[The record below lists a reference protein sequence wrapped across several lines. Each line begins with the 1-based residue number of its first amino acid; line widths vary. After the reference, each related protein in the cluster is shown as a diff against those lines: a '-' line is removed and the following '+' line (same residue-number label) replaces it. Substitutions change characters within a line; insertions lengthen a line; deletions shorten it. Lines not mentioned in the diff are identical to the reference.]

1 MTDYFLKVTA
11 NTADA
16 QEKLDKVDKAADKA
30 TRSRKL
36 DIDLNGV
43 NTAFKTLNTGVS
55 EAANNIKSLY
65 GTLKM
70 LPGIGDPL
78 RDVDVLLKG
87 IKNAPA
93 AAVKIKEA
101 SEAGNILATSMNTAG
116 KATVSLVDQLSRVGF
131 ALFAVKETVG
141 ILQSAFSGFF
151 NNTIGREIQLRET
164 MLKTQT
170 TLASTNRVFKDGKEV
185 TDPYQKIVSLTGE
198 IEKRIASIRERTI
211 ELAGVTS
218 NDVVEVF
225 GIVASQIG
233 QVGGGLKEAEDM
245 AVGLA
250 AALGTFG
257 LPLEQARQEIGSILR
272 GDINMDSYLAKSLG
286 ITNRDIQDA
295 RSKAGGVIKFVN
307 DKLAA
312 AVAGQKIAAEGFR
325 GVMSNIMDLWE
336 LVNQRFG
343 AGLLD
348 PMLDGL
354 SSTFEFLFKIREQVF
369 AIAEGAGRAA
379 GRLASVTLG
388 RVSEG
393 STTAKAVGGPQLAP
407 ILDEAKSALG
417 GAVSFIQEA
426 INRIMTPLTQVFDG
440 IVKSIATVGKGL
452 MDLAQGF
459 VSLQVGNIKVILTTL
474 QTLIPVVTNLATAF
488 SGVLSV
494 YGELLKLPLLQYIT
508 QLNVQFGFLR
518 QTGLNTI
525 TTIISVGTFFVQ
537 TWKPIIPL
545 VGMAFTAI
553 KAGIAST
560 IALIGS
566 AIRFVA
572 NLVKAFLSLIQSFA
586 SSTAAAATNSA
597 ALAGNAAA
605 LQALAVKAQNAANSV
620 NNFGKGL
627 NGTSIKKF
635 IVDNLAMTGGL
646 LALQLVLTVV
656 VDLWGRYQQRL
667 SEIAEEKR
675 GQEAIRDLAGAYK
688 DVGEESTT
696 AEKRQKSYLES
707 LKTSTI
713 SGYEAKVREYTE
725 KIKALEQENASVIK
739 RAGGAEWALPMEM
752 QLYLDGRRVEV
763 KNLKKERARIQAELG
778 KIDISEDKSKL
789 EANIKI
795 QAQQNASAIIQLG
808 KQRKQLEDSI
818 GDQRRS
824 LENAVFQKQQE
835 TRQKEIENARAAGDL
850 RIQAV
855 ERANI
860 KMLEGEQGSS
870 RAALA
875 AVVAYLS
882 TKKKG
887 ELDIELAKKSMQLEF
902 ANMEK
907 ALANFKI
914 DTERQI
920 YNMRIAVGE
929 YEKQLEQFKTNQ
941 EQLRSDIR
949 KNDAA
954 DGAGSGGVSPD
965 GTYIQGNIGPTSTGD
980 HFHIG
985 LSGGGNYDR
994 KALDQYVRVNGGPL
1008 SAGTTVAGGEIGAPR
1023 DYGGHSGR
1031 DYAFGKGAALTLAN
1045 GAKWVSNKPG
1055 TAHGDETAFMTP
1067 DGKVYK
1073 ILHGKFQPANPT
1085 AAGANDDFTTRY
1097 FKRLSNL
1104 EGGYGLAGSKAFNPT
1119 SGASGYFQVIP
1130 STRRDLINRGKTDI
1144 LNQMMSSDFATA
1156 MKGAKRYAMEGKP
1169 ELEEMFATGNRAGLD
1184 KALNRKWTSLPGGDE
1199 EAIPTRMAAA
1209 NRYLA
1214 TTSTTARAAATVA
1227 APTAPTF
1234 DASIGEKTIAGMNDA
1249 MASLKAAM
1257 ERSRQIQADITKANT
1272 TKAFEDIAKAAFPE
1286 VNLEQ
1291 YRDQNIQLDETLN
1304 ALNALK
1310 GEQIELVTPEQ
1321 LNLTAEYQKTL
1332 KVIAAERDEYVK
1344 GLDKLMAKPDNKM
1357 DKAEY
1362 DRLIKTFDEGRKKNA
1377 AGLEAEFTERTK
1389 IIDKMKEVKAVQDL
1403 VALAA
1408 SESKKIR
1415 EGEVETLTKTQTI
1428 LAGNNIYLQK
1438 AATLE
1443 GFIAKLRTDPAAA
1456 KALDSPVGRE
1466 ALAILKKAGEV
1477 DAKGDIAVELA
1488 RLKYDATTG
1497 NALMLKGA
1505 RASAIGQRSAAY
1517 GENDFYGKRL
1527 SEAELKITE
1536 RRLDLEAK
1544 GLLTK
1549 ENEIAEFKAFSD
1561 ATRNSA
1567 SALAQLDKE
1576 TAAFMGSL
1584 ALIRNVSR
1592 SIVDGQKN
1600 FIKTALTGGDMGQA
1614 MQDMLRGVTDTIL
1627 NSMLDA
1633 AFKPVEK
1640 MLEDQFKKI
1649 FGLQDPVKLA
1659 QEENTVAL
1667 KELTAAITTAATTS
1681 AGAVGTVGATA
1692 LPANGIVPFTPGT
1705 ADTSLYSP
1713 GASVIDTSAAEAIIA
1728 KSDVGFP
1735 ELSTATQEATTAMYK
1750 TAASAT
1756 AVPQTFGKFQ
1766 EAIGG
1771 VVSALAGIGMGIA
1784 GVQQMKKGGTY
1795 NTLMGLAGIFGGI
1808 ASVAGAFSPTGGLGK
1823 LFGIGARAS
1832 GGPISA
1838 NRPYL
1843 VGEQGPEL
1851 ITPATDG
1858 YVTSN
1863 DDLFKNTR
1871 SALGGRR
1878 PSPEAARSMA
1888 AAGPIDIRFES
1899 RVINNVEYITADQ
1912 HRKGMQQAAER
1923 GRALAY
1929 EGLQRSVNTRRRLG
1943 V

>member
-1 MTDYFLKVTA
+1 MTDYSLKVTA
-11 NTADA
+11 NTTDA

-43 NTAFKTLNTGVS
+43 NTAFKNLNTGVS
-55 EAANNIKSLY
+55 EASNNIKSLY

-78 RDVDVLLKG
+78 RDIDTLLKG

-93 AAVKIKEA
+93 AAVEIKKA

-116 KATVSLVDQLSRVGF
+116 KATVSLIDQLSRVGF

-141 ILQSAFSGFF
+141 VLQSAFSGFF
-151 NNTIGREIQLRET
+151 DNTIGREIQLRET

-170 TLASTNRVFKDGKEV
+170 TLASTNRVFKDGKEI

-198 IEKRIASIRERTI
+198 IEKRIDSIRERTI

-218 NDVVEVF
+218 NDVIEVF

-257 LPLEQARQEIGSILR
+257 LPLEQARQEIGSMLR

-417 GAVSFIQEA
+417 DAVGFIQSA
-426 INRIMTPLTQVFDG
+426 IQRIMEPLTQVFDG
-440 IVKSIATVGKGL
+440 IVKSIATVAAGL
-452 MDLAQGF
+452 MDLAKAF
-459 VSLQVGNIKVILTTL
+459 ISLQVGNIKVILTTI
-474 QTLIPVVTNLATAF
+474 QTLIPVVTSLATAF
-488 SGVLSV
+488 SYVLSQ
-494 YGELLKLPLLQYIT
+494 YGQLLKLPLVQYIT

-525 TTIISVGTFFVQ
+525 TTIISVGTFLVQ

-560 IALIGS
+560 IGLIAS

-572 NLVKAFLSLIQSFA
+572 NLVKAFLALIQSFA
-586 SSTAAAATNSA
+586 ASSAAAATNSA

-605 LQALAVKAQNAANSV
+605 MQALALKAQNAANSV
-620 NNFGKGL
+620 NNFGKGV
-627 NGTSIKKF
+627 NGVNVKKF
-635 IVDNLAMTGGL
+635 ILENLAMSGGL

-656 VDLWGRYQQRL
+656 IDLIGRYQQRL
-667 SEIAEEKR
+667 SEIAQEKR
-675 GQEAIRDLAGAYK
+675 ALEALKDLKTVYK
-688 DVGEESTT
+688 DVGDESTT
-696 AEKRQKSYLES
+696 AEKRAKAFSEGLVTAQIDVYTSKLNEQKEK
-707 LKTSTI
+707 LKELQKDYKNTTLNI
-713 SGYEAKVREYTE
+713 FGLKIDNKAIKGFIEDTKKEIAKNEAKL
-725 KIKALEQENASVIK
+725 KIYDAEQDK
-739 RAGGAEWALPMEM
+739 
-752 QLYLDGRRVEV
+752 
-763 KNLKKERARIQAELG
+763 KN
-778 KIDISEDKSKL
+778 L
-789 EANIKI
+789 EANINI
-795 QAQQNASAIIQLG
+795 QAQQNTSLFEQIK

-870 RAALA
+870 RAALE

-887 ELDIELAKKSMQLEF
+887 ELDIELARKSMQLEF

-954 DGAGSGGVSPD
+954 DGAGPGGVSPD
-965 GTYIQGNIGPTSTGD
+965 GTYVQGNIGPTSTGD

-985 LSGGGNYDR
+985 MSGGGNYGR

-1008 SAGTTVAGGEIGAPR
+1008 SAGTTVAGGEIGDPR
-1023 DYGGHSGR
+1023 DYGGHAGR

-1073 ILHGKFQPANPT
+1073 ILHGKFQPANP
-1085 AAGANDDFTTRY
+1085 AAAGANPAGAGANDDFTTRY

-1184 KALNRKWTSLPGGDE
+1184 KALNRKWTSLPGGQE
-1199 EAIPTRMAAA
+1199 EAIPTRMASA

-1214 TTSTTARAAATVA
+1214 TTSTAARATATVT

-1234 DASIGEKTIAGMNDA
+1234 DASVGEKAIAGMNEA
-1249 MASLKAAM
+1249 MASFKGAM
-1257 ERSRQIQADITKANT
+1257 ERSRQIQAEISKAT
-1272 TKAFEDIAKAAFPE
+1272 TAKAFEDIAKAAFPE

-1357 DKAEY
+1357 DKVEY

-1377 AGLEAEFTERTK
+1377 AGLEAEFTARTK

-1408 SESKKIR
+1408 SESKKMR
-1415 EGEVETLTKTQTI
+1415 ESEVETLTKTQTI

-1456 KALDSPVGRE
+1456 KALDSPVGKE
-1466 ALAILKKAGEV
+1466 ALAILKKAGEA
-1477 DAKGDIAVELA
+1477 DAKGDIAEELA

-1497 NALMLKGA
+1497 NSLMLKGA

-1517 GENDFYGKRL
+1517 SENDFYGKRL

-1567 SALAQLDKE
+1567 AALAQLDKE

-1614 MQDMLRGVTDTIL
+1614 MEDMLRGLSDTIL
-1627 NSMLDA
+1627 NSVLDA

-1659 QEENTVAL
+1659 QEQNTVAL
-1667 KELTAAITTAATTS
+1667 KELTTAITTAATTS
-1681 AGAVGTVGATA
+1681 AGAVGTVGAAA
-1692 LPANGIVPFTPGT
+1692 LPANGIVPFTPGS
-1705 ADTSLYSP
+1705 ADTGLFSP
-1713 GASVIDTSAAEAIIA
+1713 GTSVIDTSAATAA
-1728 KSDVGFP
+1728 TAGSTTGFP
-1735 ELSTATQEATTAMYK
+1735 ELKTATQEATAALKETA
-1750 TAASAT
+1750 TSAAP
-1756 AVPQTFGKFQ
+1756 VPQTFSKFQ
-1766 EAIGG
+1766 QTMGG
-1771 VVSALAGIGMGIA
+1771 VVSALAGVGMGFA
-1784 GVQQMKKGGTY
+1784 GMQQMKKGGTY

-1808 ASVAGAFSPTGGLGK
+1808 ASIGSTFMPGGGLGK
-1823 LFGIGARAS
+1823 LFGGARAS
-1832 GGPISA
+1832 GGPVSA

-1851 ITPATDG
+1851 FTPGASG
-1858 YVTSN
+1858 NITSN
-1863 DDLFKNTR
+1863 DDLFKSTR
-1871 SALGGRR
+1871 SALGGNRR
-1878 PSPEAARSMA
+1878 SSPEGAQAMA

-1899 RVINNVEYITADQ
+1899 RTINSVEYVTADQ

-1923 GRALAY
+1923 GRSLAF
-1929 EGLQRSVNTRRRLG
+1929 EGLQRSVSVRRRLG
-1943 V
+1943 I

>member
-78 RDVDVLLKG
+78 RDVDTLIKG

-141 ILQSAFSGFF
+141 VLQSAFSGFF

-170 TLASTNRVFKDGKEV
+170 TLASTNRVFKGGQEV

-286 ITNRDIQDA
+286 ITNKDIQDA

-325 GVMSNIMDLWE
+325 GVTSNIMDLWE
-336 LVNQRFG
+336 LVSQRFG

-388 RVSEG
+388 RIGEG
-393 STTAKAVGGPQLAP
+393 SSTAKVAGASQLAP
-407 ILDEAKSALG
+407 ILDEAKTALG
-417 GAVSFIQEA
+417 NAVGFIQSS
-426 INRIMTPLTQVFDG
+426 IQRIMEPLTQVFDG
-440 IVKSIATVGKGL
+440 IVKSIATVTAGL
-452 MDLAQGF
+452 MDLAEAF
-459 VSLQVGNIKVILTTL
+459 VSLQVGNIKVILTTM
-474 QTLIPVVTNLATAF
+474 QTLIPVVTSLATAF
-488 SGVLSV
+488 SYVLSQ
-494 YGELLKLPLLQYIT
+494 YGQILKLPLVQYFT
-508 QLNVQFGFLR
+508 QLNLEFGFLR
-518 QTGLNTI
+518 QAGLNTI
-525 TTIISVGTFFVQ
+525 TTIVSVGTLLVQ
-537 TWKPIIPL
+537 TWKPIIPI
-545 VGMAFTAI
+545 VSTAFNVI
-553 KAGIAST
+553 KVGIASVVSA
-560 IALIGS
+560 IAG
-566 AIRFVA
+566 AIRFVG
-572 NLVKAFLSLIQSFA
+572 NLVKSFVA
-586 SSTAAAATNSA
+586 LLESFTATTAAAGANTA
-597 ALAGNAAA
+597 ALTADAAA
-605 LQALAVKAQNAANSV
+605 MQALSVKAQGAANAIKG
-620 NNFGKGL
+620 FGANMSGAKIG
-627 NGTSIKKF
+627 KF
-635 IVDNLAMTGGL
+635 ILENIALSGALLGVQLAIT
-646 LALQLVLTVV
+646 VLIDAV
-656 VDLWGRYQQRL
+656 GRYQQRL
-667 SEIAEEKR
+667 SEIAQEKR
-675 GQEAIRDLAGAYK
+675 ALQALQDLKTVYK
-688 DVGEESTT
+688 DVNSESTT
-696 AEKRQKSYLES
+696 AEKRAKAYRES
-707 LKTSTI
+707 LVTTQVDVYTSKLNEQKEKLKELQKTYKDTTLNI
-713 SGYEAKVREYTE
+713 FGL
-725 KIKALEQENASVIK
+725 KIDNKALKGFAENTKKEIAKIEAQLKIYDAEQDK
-739 RAGGAEWALPMEM
+739 
-752 QLYLDGRRVEV
+752 
-763 KNLKKERARIQAELG
+763 KNLEE
-778 KIDISEDKSKL
+778 
-789 EANIKI
+789 NIRI
-795 QAQQNASAIIQLG
+795 QAQQNASMIIELG

-835 TRQKEIENARAAGDL
+835 TRQKEIENARTAGEL

-860 KMLEGEQGSS
+860 KMLQGEQGSS
-870 RAALA
+870 RAALE
-875 AVVAYLS
+875 AVVVYLS
-882 TKKKG
+882 TKKRG
-887 ELDIELAKKSMQLEF
+887 ELDIELAKKSLQLEY

-929 YEKQLEQFKTNQ
+929 YEKKLEQFKTDQ
-941 EQLRSDIR
+941 EGLRSKIR
-949 KNDAA
+949 QGDAA
-954 DGAGSGGVSPD
+954 VGAGDIAG
-965 GTYIQGNIGPTSTGD
+965 GTYTQGDIGPTSTGD

-985 LSGGGNYDR
+985 LSGGGNYER

-1008 SAGTTVAGGEIGAPR
+1008 SAGTTVPGGEIGAPR
-1023 DYGGHSGR
+1023 DYGGHAGR

-1055 TAHGDETAFMTP
+1055 TANGDETAFMTP

-1073 ILHGKFQPANPT
+1073 ILHGKFQQATPT
-1085 AAGANDDFTTRY
+1085 GSNQGDDFFMRY
-1097 FKRLSNL
+1097 AKRVSNL
-1104 EGGYGLAGSKAFNPT
+1104 EGGYGVDGAAAHNA
-1119 SGASGYFQVIP
+1119 SGAHGYFQLHP
-1130 STRRDLINRGKTDI
+1130 DTKRSLLSLGYTDLVKRFN
-1144 LNQMMSSDFATA
+1144 SSDFKTA
-1156 MKGAKRYAMEGKP
+1156 ASAFKEYAIMARPKAK
-1169 ELEEMFATGNRAGLD
+1169 ELFEQENTAELD
-1184 KALNRKWTSLPGGDE
+1184 RTLNPLWTSLPGGDQQ
-1199 EAIPTRMAAA
+1199 ASPAVMARG
-1209 NRYLA
+1209 NRYLS
-1214 TTSTTARAAATVA
+1214 TTSNAARATATITP
-1227 APTAPTF
+1227 PTAPKF
-1234 DASIGEKTIAGMNDA
+1234 DASIGEKTIAAMNEA
-1249 MASLKAAM
+1249 TAGFKAAL
-1257 ERSRQIQADITKANT
+1257 ERSRQLTAEIKKADTA
-1272 TKAFEDIAKAAFPE
+1272 KAFEDIAKAAFPE
-1286 VNLEQ
+1286 INLEQ
-1291 YRDQNIQLDETLN
+1291 YRDQNIQLDETLK

-1310 GEQIELVTPEQ
+1310 GEDIELVTPEQ
-1321 LNLTAEYQKTL
+1321 LNLAAEYQKTL
-1332 KVIAAERDEYVK
+1332 KVIAAERDDFVK
-1344 GLDKLMAKPDNKM
+1344 GLDKLKAKPENGITQAQYDSTLK
-1357 DKAEY
+1357 EY
-1362 DRLIKTFDEGRKKNA
+1362 DKRGEENNKKLKLQFEA
-1377 AGLEAEFTERTK
+1377 QAG
-1389 IIDKMKEVKAVQDL
+1389 IINKMKEVKAVQDL

-1415 EGEVETLTKTQTI
+1415 ESEVETLTKTQTI

-1456 KALDSPVGRE
+1456 KALDSPVGKE
-1466 ALAILKKAGEV
+1466 ALAILDKASKA
-1477 DAKGDIAVELA
+1477 DAKGDIAAELA

-1517 GENDFYGKRL
+1517 DENDFYGKRL

-1667 KELTAAITTAATTS
+1667 KELTAAITTAAT
-1681 AGAVGTVGATA
+1681 AGAGTVGAA
-1692 LPANGIVPFTPGT
+1692 ANSIVPFG
-1705 ADTSLYSP
+1705 SP
-1713 GASVIDTSAAEAIIA
+1713 VIDTSAATNG
-1728 KSDVGFP
+1728 SNTGFP
-1735 ELSTATQEATTAMYK
+1735 ELKTATQEATAALKETA
-1750 TAASAT
+1750 TSAAG
-1756 AVPQTFGKFQ
+1756 VPQTFSKFQ
-1766 EAIGG
+1766 QTIGG

-1784 GVQQMKKGGTY
+1784 GVSQMKKGGTY